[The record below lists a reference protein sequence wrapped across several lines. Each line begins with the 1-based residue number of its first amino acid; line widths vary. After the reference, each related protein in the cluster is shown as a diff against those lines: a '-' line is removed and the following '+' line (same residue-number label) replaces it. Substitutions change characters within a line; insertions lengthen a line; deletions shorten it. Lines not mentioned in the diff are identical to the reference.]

1 MSKLVAKWKPGE
13 DPLSDEPAYFE
24 WGDGCPATKEDFDQH
39 KGDTRQ
45 YPEGPE
51 GFELWID
58 PAVSGDV
65 AWDATKKTWTLFLKD
80 QSPIPLSLQN
90 RKATDMEISWALAD
104 LDTLYRV
111 RIHRVNTWQQ
121 PPRRLPPIP
130 RPR

>member
-45 YPEGPE
+45 YLEGPE

-65 AWDATKKTWTLFLKD
+65 AWDATKKT
-80 QSPIPLSLQN
+80 
-90 RKATDMEISWALAD
+90 
-104 LDTLYRV
+104 
-111 RIHRVNTWQQ
+111 
-121 PPRRLPPIP
+121 
-130 RPR
+130 